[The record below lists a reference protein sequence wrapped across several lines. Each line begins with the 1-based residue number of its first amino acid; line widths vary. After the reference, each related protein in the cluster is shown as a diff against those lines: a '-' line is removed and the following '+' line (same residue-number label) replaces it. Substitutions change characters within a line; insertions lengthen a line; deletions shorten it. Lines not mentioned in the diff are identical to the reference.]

1 MLNRFR
7 TFDALSD
14 KNYARLWL
22 GQVGSSMG
30 QWMDLTATGWL
41 VYSMTHSPL
50 HLGLVT
56 ATKGIPALF
65 FGLIAG
71 VVADKY
77 SRKIQLVIA
86 SLTDAIFA
94 FLLATLVIT
103 GRIELWHIYTAAFL
117 SGTAQAFQSPAR
129 AALVHDLVGTGRLL
143 NSVALLSVGFNVSR
157 GIGPMV
163 AGILVATPFGVSA
176 SYYAQFIIGIATAIW
191 TMQIRVPKEAR
202 EAMYKLAKDQTSF
215 YRNTVEGLRYVA
227 SNRMIR
233 SLMILGLAPMVLAM
247 PFTSLFPLFA
257 VDILDVGA
265 TGQGLLL
272 SCLGVGAITG
282 GLFVASMKGGPV
294 GKFMLIGAFVFG
306 VSLVLFSR
314 SEWMWFSMAMTF
326 AAGAANTSFTTQDQT
341 VVQMM
346 APDHMRGRILSIY
359 MTNRALQPLGMALAG
374 VLAHYFGGPNGV
386 LIMGL
391 DTIALVV
398 CLGLL
403 VPEIYRLGSSGS
415 SLSPAHPT

>member
-22 GQVGSSMG
+22 GQIGSSMV

-56 ATKGIPALF
+56 AAKGIPALF

-157 GIGPMV
+157 GIGPML
-163 AGILVATPFGVSA
+163 AGVIIATPLGVSG

-202 EAMYKLAKDQTSF
+202 EAMYKLARDQTSF
-215 YRNTVEGLRYVA
+215 YRNTIEGLKYVA
-227 SNRMIR
+227 SSRMIR
-233 SLMILGLAPMVLAM
+233 SLMILALAPMVLAM

-257 VDILDVGA
+257 VDILHVGA

-314 SEWMWFSMAMTF
+314 SEWMWLSMTMTF
-326 AAGAANTSFTTQDQT
+326 VAGAANTSFTTQDQT

-374 VLAHYFGGPNGV
+374 VLANYFGGPNGV

-403 VPEIYRLGSSGS
+403 VPEIYRLGSTGAA
-415 SLSPAHPT
+415 LSQVHPT